1 MSIFCPHCGR
11 EYDVTLFQYGRTI
24 ECACGRRVGREVKVR
39 SLYRPQRPEELRF
52 MVDVMLGR
60 LARWLR
66 VLGYD
71 AAYQEGIE
79 DADLVRLSLDEGR
92 ILLTRDRALPTEW
105 WIDNY
110 LLIDSTRPVEQLS
123 QVVRRYGLPWR
134 DRLFTRCT
142 VCNEPLDTL
151 DRHQALGRVPEKI
164 LEHAS
169 RFASCPVCNRVYWQG
184 SHVDRMRRRLDE
196 ALKGREGQEGEREEE
211 PEE

>member
-1 MSIFCPHCGR
+1 M
-11 EYDVTLFQYGRTI
+11 
-24 ECACGRRVGREVKVR
+24 R

-134 DRLFTRCT
+134 ERLFTRCT

-151 DRHQALGRVPEKI
+151 DRHQVLGRVPEKI

>member
-1 MSIFCPHCGR
+1 M
-11 EYDVTLFQYGRTI
+11 
-24 ECACGRRVGREVKVR
+24 R
-39 SLYRPQRPEELRF
+39 SLYRPQRLEELRF